1 MSEVASKIAIL
12 TAILALAGTVVTA
25 LLGSTIITRFYYP
38 VVEIV
43 KEPVATLDEH
53 KLRLTVS
60 NYGSEPA
67 TNMTLFIKSPSR
79 IHNVSNVFSTSTIT
93 LPQLNNTSLMMNNS
107 VDLSDK
113 LDTNFIILNT
123 QKFTQGTGSKLILDI
138 TNEEGASN
146 DYVITAVYDQGS
158 VTAVGTG
165 DWTFKSFI
173 DLTRNPIFLVA
184 LITGSLGSAIL
195 FTLFR
200 NRLKKSIGIPA
211 KTKTTDK
218 TDSDNQGSRP

>member
-12 TAILALAGTVVTA
+12 TAILALAGTVITA

-43 KEPVATLDEH
+43 KESVATPDEY
-53 KLRLTVS
+53 KLRLTVT

-79 IHNVSNVFSTSTIT
+79 IHNVSNIFSTSTIT
-93 LPQLNNTSLMMNNS
+93 LPQLNNTLLTMNNP

-113 LDTNFIILNT
+113 LNTNFIILDT

-138 TNEEGASN
+138 TNEGGALN
-146 DYVITAVYDQGS
+146 DYVITAIYDQGS
-158 VTAVGTG
+158 VIAVSTG

-173 DLTRNPIFLVA
+173 DFTRNPIFLV
-184 LITGSLGSAIL
+184 LIIGSLGGAIL
-195 FTLFR
+195 FIIFR
-200 NRLKKSIGIPA
+200 NRLKSMGMSA
-211 KTKTTDK
+211 KTKAADK
-218 TDSDNQGSRP
+218 TDSDNLGSRL

>member
-1 MSEVASKIAIL
+1 MSDVASKIAIL
-12 TAILALAGTVVTA
+12 TAILALAGTVITA
-25 LLGSTIITRFYYP
+25 LLGSAIITRFYYP
-38 VVEIV
+38 VVEIM
-43 KEPVATLDEH
+43 KESIATLDGH
-53 KLRLTVS
+53 KLRLTVT

-93 LPQLNNTSLMMNNS
+93 LPQLNDSLLMMNNP

-113 LDTNFIILNT
+113 LDTDFITLDT

-138 TNEEGASN
+138 TDEGGTLD

-158 VTAVGTG
+158 ATAISTG

-173 DLTRNPIFLVA
+173 EFTRNPIFLVA
-184 LITGSLGSAIL
+184 LIIGSLGSAIL
-195 FTLFR
+195 FSIFR
-200 NRLKKSIGIPA
+200 NRLKSMGIPA

-218 TDSDNQGSRP
+218 TDLDNQGSRP